1 MLKQALVLACSVVG
15 IATAGLFAAQAEVRS
30 PAQFQALDY
39 SRPIAGIQLAQ
50 NQKKSCKEIC
60 HEQFQNCTPASS
72 KNLDAC
78 RATWQACDA
87 KCP

>member
-1 MLKQALVLACSVVG
+1 VG
-15 IATAGLFAAQAEVRS
+15 IAAAGLFTAQAEVRS
-30 PAQFQALDY
+30 PAQSQAVDH

-50 NQKKSCKEIC
+50 QKSCKEIC

-87 KCP
+87 KCPQ

>member
-1 MLKQALVLACSVVG
+1 MLKQALVLAFSVVG

-30 PAQFQALDY
+30 PAQSQALDY
-39 SRPIAGIQLAQ
+39 SRPIAGIQFA
-50 NQKKSCKEIC
+50 QKKSCKEIC
-60 HEQFQNCTPASS
+60 HEQFQTPASS

-87 KCP
+87 QCPQ

>member
-1 MLKQALVLACSVVG
+1 MFKQALVLAFSVVG

-30 PAQFQALDY
+30 PAQSQALDY

-50 NQKKSCKEIC
+50 TKSCKEIC

-87 KCP
+87 KCPQ

>member
-1 MLKQALVLACSVVG
+1 MLKQAVVLACSVMG

-30 PAQFQALDY
+30 PAPSQAVDY

-50 NQKKSCKEIC
+50 QKSCKEIC

-87 KCP
+87 KCPQ

>member
-1 MLKQALVLACSVVG
+1 VLKQALVLAGSVVG
-15 IATAGLFAAQAEVRS
+15 IVTAGLFAAQAEVSS
-30 PAQFQALDY
+30 PAQSQALDY
-39 SRPIAGIQLAQ
+39 SRPSAAIQLA
-50 NQKKSCKEIC
+50 QKKSCKEIC

>member
-1 MLKQALVLACSVVG
+1 VLKQALVLACSVVG
-15 IATAGLFAAQAEVRS
+15 IATAGLFAAQAE
-30 PAQFQALDY
+30 AQSQALDY

>member
-1 MLKQALVLACSVVG
+1 MKQALVLTCSIVG

-30 PAQFQALDY
+30 PAQSQALDY
-39 SRPIAGIQLAQ
+39 SRLTAGIQLAQ
-50 NQKKSCKEIC
+50 TKSCKEIC
-60 HEQFQNCTPASS
+60 HEQVQNCTPVSS

-87 KCP
+87 KCPQ